1 MKVIKTAKF
10 IAAKNVINNPEN
22 IRNVLDLYQK
32 GYNQHRI
39 AKTLNL
45 AYNTVGRI
53 FAYNHW
59 RSPRDVLNAINLQ
72 YAQKYNRTPMASK
85 KEYLQTLP
93 PEKRLNFMSNFI
105 DNIFGPQTENT
116 EFWNKIKEIA
126 SDPDA
131 PRGGIFSGTPEEMNI
146 QEKCPCCGVKRNQA
160 TKRRFLNKQIKD
172 LPRSYKWMEPW
183 LATGRTPPGYE
194 VHHKRAIFDKGEDT
208 VDNMVLQLKANHDIT
223 TKLYTPKGQIPS
235 IGNQTLLPTRD
246 VSKDTEHISNN
257 DWGEFMNNVGPQ
269 SGTQIQQQ
277 QALPEQQMMYARL
290 EGGEIVERR
299 PATRG
304 RPPVGFVRMPNDRI
318 PVAAYSQLPLKLSL
332 A

>member
-160 TKRRFLNKQIKD
+160 TKRRFLNKQINAFAPCLLSCLPDVISPD
-172 LPRSYKWMEPW
+172 LPGM
-183 LATGRTPPGYE
+183 ACF
-194 VHHKRAIFDKGEDT
+194 V
-208 VDNMVLQLKANHDIT
+208 
-223 TKLYTPKGQIPS
+223 QIA
-235 IGNQTLLPTRD
+235 
-246 VSKDTEHISNN
+246 E
-257 DWGEFMNNVGPQ
+257 
-269 SGTQIQQQ
+269 SGTQKEYLFVIQRVQQ
-277 QALPEQQMMYARL
+277 VESNLPSNHTSVARKKY
-290 EGGEIVERR
+290 EIVLFQ
-299 PATRG
+299 G
-304 RPPVGFVRMPNDRI
+304 
-318 PVAAYSQLPLKLSL
+318 Y
-332 A
+332 